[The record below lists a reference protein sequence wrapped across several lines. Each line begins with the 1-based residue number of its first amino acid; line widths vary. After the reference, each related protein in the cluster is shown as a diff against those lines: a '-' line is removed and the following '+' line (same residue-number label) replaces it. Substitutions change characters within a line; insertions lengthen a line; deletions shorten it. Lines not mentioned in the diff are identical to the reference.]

1 MLWYSGNMTHKR
13 IGFCCKWL
21 DLPRQVD
28 GFKPKDEALKLNNRT
43 TTVAW
48 LNRQERAVAEQRL
61 WDIMEHNTNA
71 TLELVKRVGTLE
83 PRQRM
88 VRLSSDMFPVYTES
102 TYSYFYQLPDVKAS
116 IAKRCA
122 IIGETARML
131 DVRVSF
137 HPGQFCVLASDNET
151 TVTNSIREF
160 EYHTDLARWMGY
172 GNSFHDHG
180 FKINVHISGRKGT
193 AGIRAVWN
201 SLSTEARNLI
211 TLENEE
217 HVYGIDDT
225 LSVSNLCPTVLDVHH
240 HWIKTGEY
248 ISPNSDT
255 VKRVIDSWRGVRPT
269 LHYSVSPECIL
280 NGHDDSILPTMTTL
294 LESGHKKG
302 KLRAHSDFM
311 WNCAA
316 NQYVAQFWDN
326 FDIQVESKAKNLA
339 STELYKYLTNA

>member
-1 MLWYSGNMTHKR
+1 MTHKR

-21 DLPRQVD
+21 DFPRQMD

-71 TLELVKRVGTLE
+71 TLELVKRVGTLD

-88 VRLSSDMFPVYTES
+88 VRLSSDMFPVYTEP
-102 TYSYFYQLPDVKAS
+102 TYSYYYQLPDVKEA
-116 IAKRCA
+116 IAKKCA
-122 IIGETARML
+122 AIGETARML
-131 DVRVSF
+131 DIRVSF

-151 TVTNSIREF
+151 IVANSIREF

-180 FKINVHISGRKGT
+180 FKINVHISGRKGPD
-193 AGIRAVWN
+193 GIRAIWN
-201 SLSTEARNLI
+201 QLSTEARNLVTI
-211 TLENEE
+211 ENEE
-217 HVYGIDDT
+217 NSYGLDDT
-225 LSVSNLCPTVLDVHH
+225 LSLADIIPTVFDCHH
-240 HWIKTGEY
+240 HWVKTGEY
-248 ISPNSDT
+248 IEPTDDKI
-255 VKRVIDSWRGVRPT
+255 KRVIDSWRGVRPT
-269 LHYSVSPECIL
+269 MHYSVSSESIL
-280 NGHDDSILPTMTTL
+280 VGHDNSVRPAMTTL
-294 LESGHKKG
+294 LESGHKKQ

-311 WNCAA
+311 WNTAV
-316 NQYVAQFWDN
+316 NQYVAEFWEN

-339 STELYKYLTNA
+339 STKLFQELTNA